1 VTTVS
6 GASSRRGDDFTLRI
20 LVLVLAARVAP
31 YPAFVEKIRQTWASA
46 AEDRVEVLVYYGG
59 DRYAAAD
66 ADVALPVPDDLAH
79 VGEKTIACFEHV
91 LDSRAFDIVFRTNCS
106 SYVDLPNLRAFV
118 DARRPRERFYAG
130 VLGEHEETAFA
141 SGSGYFLTRDLVEL
155 VVAHAD
161 EWDHSQLD
169 DVALGKLLR
178 SHGIAPVS
186 APRQDVR
193 GLPDL
198 ERLDTSH
205 FHFRCKT
212 DSRGRRGDMELM
224 CGIDNVFRSARGLP
238 LIREP
243 LGRRVERGVRRMA
256 TATRSR
262 AQSIVRD

>member
-1 VTTVS
+1 VPAKS
-6 GASSRRGDDFTLRI
+6 PLRT
-20 LVLVLAARVAP
+20 LVLVLACRADP
-31 YPAFVEKIRQTWASA
+31 YPKLVAAIKATWASVPVTG
-46 AEDRVEVLVYYGG
+46 VETLFFFGG
-59 DRYAAAD
+59 SELTMRGLDLL
-66 ADVALPVPDDLAH
+66 LPVPDDLAH
-79 VGEKTIACFEHV
+79 VGEKTIACFERV
-91 LDSRAFDIVFRTNCS
+91 LDDRAFDIVFRTNCS
-106 SYVDLPNLRAFV
+106 SYVDIANLRAFV
-118 DARRPRERFYAG
+118 DAHALRKRFYAG
-130 VLGEHEETAFA
+130 ALGEHEETPFA

-161 EWDHSQLD
+161 EWDHSLLD

-224 CGIDNVFRSARGLP
+224 YGIDNVFRSARGLP
-238 LIREP
+238 PIREP
-243 LGRRVERGVRRMA
+243 LGRRAARSVRRAA